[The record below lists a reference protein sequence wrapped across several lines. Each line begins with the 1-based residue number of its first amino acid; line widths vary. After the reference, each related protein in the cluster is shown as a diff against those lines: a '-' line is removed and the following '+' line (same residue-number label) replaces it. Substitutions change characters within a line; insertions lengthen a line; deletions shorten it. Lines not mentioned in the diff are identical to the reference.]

1 MFKNSLSGLWQSRR
15 LGACSV
21 LWSYHLPSQ
30 HSTSM
35 GRCWCQELGK
45 AIHMLAFLSQA
56 KLALSH
62 LSPWATRENPG
73 QKVQRGVRF
82 RKHIRRKAKGFDEFC
97 TEEERFNNCLQT
109 DEGLY
114 LGPVRA
120 WRPCVLGL
128 HRMVM
133 GAARLQQ
140 EKLSTVMHSGRKPV
154 VLGCS
159 RVCWARNCFIWGTVR
174 KKDEGVKL
182 HLGLNPTGNNLL
194 DLAYISMCS
203 VSCRLCWLCS
213 WPRRN
218 EQNNNNIRRSFPCL
232 KPFIGAP
239 TERKTGGEPVVWS
252 EVYPHPESET
262 CLPFF
267 SWRAGLLLSTWPWWT
282 TPTALL
288 WGL

>member
-1 MFKNSLSGLWQSRR
+1 MLKKSLSGLWQSRR
-15 LGACSV
+15 LEGARTV

-30 HSTSM
+30 HSISL

-45 AIHMLAFLSQA
+45 VKISIYMLAFLSQV

-73 QKVQRGVRF
+73 QKLQRGARF
-82 RKHIRRKAKGFDEFC
+82 WKHTRGKAKGFDEFC

-114 LGPVRA
+114 PGPVRA

-140 EKLSTVMHSGRKPV
+140 EKLLTVMHSGHKPM

-194 DLAYISMCS
+194 DLAYIHVFC
-203 VSCRLCWLCS
+203 
-213 WPRRN
+213 
-218 EQNNNNIRRSFPCL
+218 Q
-232 KPFIGAP
+232 
-239 TERKTGGEPVVWS
+239 
-252 EVYPHPESET
+252 
-262 CLPFF
+262 LPPLL
-267 SWRAGLLLSTWPWWT
+267 ALLLTPKKWT
-282 TPTALL
+282 K
-288 WGL
+288 